1 MLHCTKTIEVEIFHD
16 FYKRNTFSFSLYNGL
31 GYLFKGFLK
40 FTSLVLLAWPYL
52 LSLWYW
58 VPYCNLAH

>member
-31 GYLFKGFLK
+31 GYLFKGFFKVYITRLASMAISTK
-40 FTSLVLLAWPYL
+40 PVVLGPL
-52 LSLWYW
+52 L
-58 VPYCNLAH
+58 